1 MFISLKFTSTDVAE
15 VNINRASSRLAIFV
29 LNANELVL
37 RILKDIAN
45 SDGITLTL
53 AIAIIKHIGA
63 KLNIATIFTILAHK
77 GTSFSW
83 FL

>member
-1 MFISLKFTSTDVAE
+1 MFVSLKFTSTDGAE
-15 VNINRASSRLAIFV
+15 VNINRASSRLAIFI
-29 LNANELVL
+29 LNANELML

-45 SDGITLTL
+45 SDRIALTL
-53 AIAIIKHIGA
+53 AIAIIKHIGT

-77 GTSFSW
+77 RTSFSW